1 MSVDPAPLT
10 LAVRPFYGHI
20 PPPDTLARELRVVG
34 VLKRGSHQ
42 TFFRG
47 ELDYPIELGG
57 FGKYKNVIFYSRGP
71 DFVSET
77 ESGFVFTTRRRGPTI
92 GYLGIDPDHG
102 ETEWHRQAGVEC
114 EFAESHSRLSISAT

>member
-1 MSVDPAPLT
+1 MAVDPEPLT
-10 LAVRPFYGHI
+10 LAIRPFFGHG

-34 VLKRGSHQ
+34 VLNRGSHQ

-47 ELDYPIELGG
+47 VLDYPIEFGGLGR
-57 FGKYKNVIFYSRGP
+57 YTNVIFYSRGA

-77 ESGFVFTTRRRGPTI
+77 ESGFVFSPRRRGPTI

-102 ETEWHRQAGVEC
+102 DTEWHRRAGVEC
-114 EFAESHSRLSISAT
+114 EFAEAHSGLSINLL